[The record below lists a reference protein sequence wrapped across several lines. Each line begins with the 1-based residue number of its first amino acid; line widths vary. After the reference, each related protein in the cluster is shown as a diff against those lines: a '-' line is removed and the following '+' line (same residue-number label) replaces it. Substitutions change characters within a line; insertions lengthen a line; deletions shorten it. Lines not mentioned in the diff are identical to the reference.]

1 MVFLY
6 QKIEIL
12 FLLLVYI
19 RFNHL
24 IIHSRKLFK
33 NSSLTI
39 NNSPITNQTTMAH
52 ITNRSSISDEVLAL
66 LANPHVNL
74 LNLPHFR
81 GLVKKVRHGHY
92 SFKTAITDIIDNV
105 VLKANRIDITVQFRE
120 GKLYRIII
128 SDDYANGFENIKET
142 GTANPMNWTHSREGQ
157 ASDSETSEYG
167 TGLKEASCYLATIMR
182 IFTQAVKDAEVSF
195 HKVECNFDEMVKREV
210 PVASFMVDITEIG
223 EATYQE
229 QHPFETGS
237 TIVLDGI
244 RAEDTE
250 FANEHQCIDALK
262 VIIAEAY
269 SDIIAS
275 RPELAIRVNE
285 VHVLPEHDHFREV
298 LHDDGCLLRRIHT
311 FVAVELGMINGV
323 PKVVKTMAKVMISA
337 HEQIYYDFTETDKTA
352 KSTKES
358 VSIREITTE
367 IGKQQCERMIADNNI
382 RKANI
387 VSCSTNGTRL
397 EETHLFKGAVRHK
410 RNGRNY
416 GDVQLVNLIGAMSN
430 DGYLNHVYHEIAWK
444 SKELNP
450 HLGICSNK
458 QINTEKKG
466 MLRLS
471 ICKLLGKL
479 NARLKSKQKKSRRS
493 SGDNDSDDS
502 SVSSVASTVSDIT
515 MASAASSNRRRRTQA
530 TAITEPIRRV
540 TTTATSVAAAPVAPA
555 AQPPAPEPE
564 PEVAVNNVI
573 AEEPRPPGIID
584 LIMAR
589 LDDSIAAAENTL
601 AEQVLLPPAPP
612 AVPEPEAH
620 AAPAPA
626 PEAHAAAA
634 APGQLHPIYTRI
646 TNQDRTYLTCKDAK
660 IALENISIYASEH
673 PNSPEVEEDLMKV
686 ITAIANQRGKHRC
699 LIDIIKHIMVRGVTD
714 DAHVV
719 GGSRLAEIH
728 GKYITDEDLYL

>member
-1 MVFLY
+1 M
-6 QKIEIL
+6 
-12 FLLLVYI
+12 
-19 RFNHL
+19 
-24 IIHSRKLFK
+24 HSQKLFK
-33 NSSLTI
+33 NSSLTT
-39 NNSPITNQTTMAH
+39 NNSPNNSTIPNQTTMAH
-52 ITNRSSISDEVLAL
+52 ITNRSSISNEVLAL

-105 VLKANRIDITVQFRE
+105 VLKANRINITVQFHE
-120 GKLYRIII
+120 GKLHRIII

-210 PVASFMVDITEIG
+210 PVASFMVDIAEIG

-229 QHPFETGS
+229 EHPFETGS
-237 TIVLDGI
+237 TIVLDSI

-250 FANEHQCIDALK
+250 FANEQQCIDVLK

-285 VHVLPEHDHFREV
+285 VHVLPEHDHFRAV
-298 LHDDGCLLRRIHT
+298 LHDDDCLLRRINT

-323 PKVVKTMAKVMISA
+323 PKVVKTMAKVIISA
-337 HEQIYYDFTETDKTA
+337 HEQIYYDFTETDTTA
-352 KSTKES
+352 KSAKES

-493 SGDNDSDDS
+493 SGDNDSDNS
-502 SVSSVASTVSDIT
+502 SISSAVSSESDIS
-515 MASAASSNRRRRTQA
+515 MASAASSNRRRRNQA
-530 TAITEPIRRV
+530 TAITETIRRV
-540 TTTATSVAAAPVAPA
+540 ATTTAAAVASA

-564 PEVAVNNVI
+564 HEVAVNNAI
-573 AEEPRPPGIID
+573 TEEPRQPGILD
-584 LIMAR
+584 VIMAR

-601 AEQVLLPPAPP
+601 AEQVPLPPAQP
-612 AVPEPEAH
+612 AVPEPEPEAH
-620 AAPAPA
+620 AAPEAP
-626 PEAHAAAA
+626 AAAA
-634 APGQLHPIYTRI
+634 APGQLQPIYTRI

-660 IALENISIYASEH
+660 IALENISIYANEH

-699 LIDIIKHIMVRGVTD
+699 LIDIIKHLMVRGITD

-719 GGSRLAEIH
+719 GGSKLAEIH
-728 GKYITDEDLYL
+728 GNYINDEDLYL